1 MRVIGLLLISTF
13 LSVGIA
19 KAQTNDEVRAATG
32 LPVPISGRATLTPQ
46 IGVDVSGSVII
57 DGEGEQ
63 TPNPEMVVYVVS
75 QTNLAFV
82 FGRQR
87 IRNKGSFRVEA
98 VPTGM
103 MTLVLEIGGKE
114 FARYPLNSGA
124 SQNIRQDIS
133 LTWSQVNEKLEKLGV
148 VDARTTYSRTRKN
161 QDLFDKAMD
170 QKRAGKS
177 EQAISS
183 LGKLTKDDP
192 NDYIAA
198 NELGNLLFE
207 VNPSRAEESYRNA
220 FAERP
225 DLTFALINLGKLQFN
240 QKQFDA
246 SIETF
251 NKVLAID
258 DKSADAY
265 HFLGENHLAIRKGS
279 LAVGFLNK
287 ALELAPIEKAELHL
301 RLGALYNAANL
312 RDRAADEYRAFLA
325 KVPDYDKRKDL
336 EQYIEANTAKQ

>member
-1 MRVIGLLLISTF
+1 MKAIVLLIVSIF
-13 LSVGIA
+13 LSVGVA

-63 TPNPEMVVYVVS
+63 TPAPEMVVYVVS

-114 FARYPLNSGA
+114 FARYPLNSGS

-133 LTWSQVNEKLEKLGV
+133 LTWAQVNEKLEKLGV
-148 VDARTTYSRTRKN
+148 VDARTSYARTRKN

-170 QKRAGKS
+170 QKRAGRS
-177 EQAISS
+177 DQSISS
-183 LGKLTKDDP
+183 LTKLTKDDP
-192 NDYIAA
+192 SDYIAA

-207 VNPSRAEESYRNA
+207 INPSRAEEAYRAA

-265 HFLGENHLAIRKGS
+265 HFLGENNLAIRKGS

-287 ALELAPIEKAELHL
+287 ALELAPIEKAALHL

-312 RDRAADEYRAFLA
+312 RDRAANEYRAFLA

-336 EQYIEANTAKQ
+336 EQYIEANTPKQ